1 MFGKM
6 ESTDLPSAATALAK
20 KVVQRASERG
30 MKQGLEARDVK
41 LFSHIH
47 IFVSSNQQLSNRLHP
62 LLTLRIDGSLRVLS

>member
-20 KVVQRASERG
+20 RWFNTREG
-30 MKQGLEARDVK
+30 MEQGLEARDVK

-62 LLTLRIDGSLRVLS
+62 LLTLRIDGSLQVLS